1 MARLQGIRIGF
12 TVVALIFALLT
23 VNTLSAAAG
32 VPVSVSS
39 SGLGSTDQVEETA
52 GEFQDPGVS
61 GVGSEDPGFFGVVTG
76 VTSTVQQLITLT
88 TGVTGWLE
96 QFAVPP
102 VMGLSIQAMIDL
114 TMGWGI
120 VQLLLRFKG

>member
-39 SGLGSTDQVEETA
+39 SGLGSQDQVEKTA

-88 TGVTGWLE
+88 TGVTDWLE

-120 VQLLLRFKG
+120 LQLLLRFKG